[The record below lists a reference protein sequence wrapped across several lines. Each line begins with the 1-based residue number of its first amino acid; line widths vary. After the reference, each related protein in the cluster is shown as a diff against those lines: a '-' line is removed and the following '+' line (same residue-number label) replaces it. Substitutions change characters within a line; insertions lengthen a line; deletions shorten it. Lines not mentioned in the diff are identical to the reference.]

1 MEFQEITSKEEWN
14 KFVLFNP
21 HTDILQSWEWGETKK
36 IEGWKP
42 YRFGVKDGLE
52 EYGFSEGELL
62 VGAQVLVKKYKFF
75 GKLAY
80 IPHGPVF
87 ITPPDRDLPNALWK
101 KFERGLIKWA
111 KKNRIFTVELEP
123 KATFH
128 EARFGEYRF
137 LENWK
142 ITKRN
147 RQPKYKLIMDI
158 TQSEKEILAGMKKNT
173 RYNVRYAKRKGVK
186 INKYDFSDPS
196 IDKVIDRFYDLVLR
210 MQERAEGYPVRPK
223 KYFQNL
229 VEQFKGT
236 KNMMFIEAEYD
247 GDVVAMNISQ
257 FTKFWASSFY
267 AGSIRKHSKKKPP
280 YLLRWASI
288 LEAKERGCDIYDFW
302 GIVPDSK
309 HHKGY
314 SKHKLSFGGDRIDFV
329 GVLIYP
335 LSWKARLWEIA
346 MWIQKKKAEFKWS

>member
-1 MEFQEITSKEEWN
+1 MQFQEIKDKKTWN
-14 KFVLFNP
+14 DFILNNS

-52 EYGFSEGELL
+52 EYDFEEGELL
-62 VGAQVLVKKYKFF
+62 VGAQVLVKTYKFF

-87 ITPPDRDLPNALWK
+87 VTPPDKDLPTALWR
-101 KFERGLIKWA
+101 KFEQGLVKWA
-111 KKNRIFTVELEP
+111 KSKSIYTIELEP

-128 EARFGEYRF
+128 EARYGEYKF
-137 LENWK
+137 LENWS
-142 ITKRN
+142 ICNRN

-158 TQSEKEILAGMKKNT
+158 TKTKDEILAGMEKNT
-173 RYNVRYAKRKGVK
+173 RYNVRYAKRKGVEV
-186 INKYDFSDPS
+186 NKYRFDDPK
-196 IDKVIDRFYDLVLR
+196 IEEVLDRFYNLVLK
-210 MQERAEGYPVRPK
+210 MQERADGYPVRSK
-223 KYFQNL
+223 KYFEHLIEN
-229 VEQFKGT
+229 FKGT
-236 KNMMFIEAEYD
+236 GNMMFIEAEYD

-257 FTKFWASSFY
+257 FTDYWASSFY

-280 YLLRWASI
+280 YLLRWESI
-288 LEAKERGCDIYDFW
+288 LEAKKRGCKIYDFW

-314 SKHKLSFGGDRIDFV
+314 SRHKLSFGGDRVDFV
-329 GVLIYP
+329 GVLRYP
-335 LSWKARLWEIA
+335 LSWKAVLWELA
-346 MWIQKKKAEFKWS
+346 MNIQKIKANIKWN